1 MRVPINSPTLMFSQL
16 FNFGKPGEHIIASLH
31 DFNLHFSDYRWGW
44 TSFHKHDDDFYF
56 IFWNAYFDSIFVCY
70 ICYIC
75 HEGQEDQSLVPIL
88 PPFQYLNIRHGQNF
102 TAYLASRLFTFKEV
116 CLNST
121 IVMIIFR
128 SKILQFYESII
139 LIFCGLFI
147 YLQNHGKINNGE
159 IWSKMTVK

>member
-1 MRVPINSPTLMFSQL
+1 MLLAFIFFSRDIL
-16 FNFGKPGEHIIASLH
+16 LRLHLKYIIIW
-31 DFNLHFSDYRWGW
+31 D
-44 TSFHKHDDDFYF
+44 SFHNNLTFYF
-56 IFWNAYFDSIFVCY
+56 LFANFDSIFVCY
-70 ICYIC
+70 ICYIF

-102 TAYLASRLFTFKEV
+102 TAYLASILFTFKEV

-121 IVMIIFR
+121 IIMIIFR